1 MKGKRLFFMLLR
13 LSFILFSIKFIRDA
27 FYKYD
32 GFSYHMSFREFLP
45 ELSLAFILWSVNSL
59 ILAFL
64 LYMIL
69 YPLYR
74 IFTLNAFKTRLEK
87 GLCWLNDRITPL
99 VLLFTALLFISI
111 PLSILR
117 LSNDRVNP
125 PQDIQDKPGGGHPN
139 IILIIMDALSAE
151 DMQLYGYQ
159 RPTTPFI
166 TDWAKSAFV
175 FNRAYSTSNW
185 TTPSTMSIMTGKRP
199 WTHRVWHIAEHNPV
213 DFYGENLPMVLK
225 SYGYK
230 TYAFVQ
236 NNSAH
241 PRTLGIDD
249 FFDIKDGAYTFWI
262 YRSPIVRWYANFFT
276 NRNIPA
282 KWSISENPFVK
293 MFNIRPLR
301 HPIYGTVIR
310 SEPVYERFFDV
321 ISKNPEEP
329 FFAWIHLYPPHD
341 LYLPPKPYI
350 GMFGDAEMF
359 NTLKEQVD
367 SNLLHREYKPERQK
381 DVNIM
386 RKRYDEFILY
396 SDQTFKGFIN
406 RLEKT
411 IDMSNTIIILTSD
424 HGESFSH
431 GFMGHNYFKF
441 YEPLIHVPL
450 IIKTPDA
457 TANRSIDMPIEQID
471 IAPTILDLAGIPI
484 PKWMEGRSLTP
495 LLRGNALNTKP
506 IISMQLIKVPVIGN
520 KPIKRGTFAVI
531 DGDYKLIYSFKE
543 KKVLLFNIRTDP
555 EEIHDISKEKTDIVQ
570 RLLKTLE
577 DELSHVNNSL
587 TKKGDG

>member
-1 MKGKRLFFMLLR
+1 MLLR

-74 IFTLNAFKTRLEK
+74 IFPLNAFKTRLEK

-111 PLSILR
+111 PLSIPR

-125 PQDIQDKPGGGHPN
+125 PQDIQDKPGGSHPN

-213 DFYGENLPMVLK
+213 DFYGETLPMVLK
-225 SYGYK
+225 TYGYK

-236 NNSAH
+236 NNFAH
-241 PRTLGIDD
+241 PRTLGIND
-249 FFDIKDGAYTFWI
+249 FFDIKDESYTFWI

-341 LYLPPKPYI
+341 LYLPPEPYI
-350 GMFGDAEMF
+350 GMFGDAKRF

-396 SDQTFKGFIN
+396 SDQTFKEFIN

-495 LLRGNALNTKP
+495 LLRGNDLNTKS
-506 IISMQLIKVPVIGN
+506 IISMQLIKNPVIGN

-531 DGDYKLIYSFKE
+531 DGDYKLIYFLKE

-555 EEIHDISKEKTDIVQ
+555 EEVHDISKEETDIVR